1 MKFQD
6 RKWREIKVHISKL
19 YLIISNNCWLWSFN
33 TENEEKLRCIQEK
46 KTWLIGLFRRED
58 ATSYTGLKVC
68 APLINPI
75 FTSQGRNQ
83 PLAYMSVTWPSL
95 VGIGLRCL
103 CRPVWKIQILA
114 VLNLFSI
121 SLCYPV
127 NFRFFETP
135 LSVTIYFFEV

>member
-1 MKFQD
+1 MSTSTNCWLWSFKTENEE
-6 RKWREIKVHISKL
+6 KLKCIHISKL

-58 ATSYTGLKVC
+58 ATSYTGFKVC

-83 PLAYMSVTWPSL
+83 PLAYISVTWPSP

-114 VLNLFSI
+114 VLDLFSTGYLI
-121 SLCYPV
+121 AK
-127 NFRFFETP
+127 RTK
-135 LSVTIYFFEV
+135 